1 MLDLHQRNYL
11 FRPLY
16 LSLAILIACSCASHV
31 RRDQPNERQILTE
44 NILWRTHQ
52 DVRFTYFH
60 YTDSNLVSGLLLR
73 WEPDSI
79 LIQKRGEAKPS
90 MIPTAG
96 ITYIETVTGNRFG
109 EGFIVGTLVA
119 GGYFAL
125 VRGWELSNITFVSAL
140 GKLLVTPAILI
151 TGITIGSSR
160 EIKKAYYLP
169 PNFIFDYESVKR
181 YHKIQE

>member
-1 MLDLHQRNYL
+1 MFNFHQRNNIY
-11 FRPLY
+11 RPLY
-16 LSLAILIACSCASHV
+16 IALAILIATSCASHV
-31 RRDQPNERQILTE
+31 RHDQPNDRQILTE
-44 NILWRTHQ
+44 NILWQTHQ

-60 YTDSNLVSGLLLR
+60 YADSNFVSGLLLR

-79 LIQKRGEAKPS
+79 LIQKRGEAKPT
-90 MIPTAG
+90 MIPTTG

-109 EGFIVGTLVA
+109 GGFVIGTLVA

-151 TGITIGSSR
+151 TGITVGSSM
-160 EIKKAYYLP
+160 EIRKTYYLP

-181 YHKIQE
+181 YHQIQE

>member
-1 MLDLHQRNYL
+1 MFNFHQRNNFY
-11 FRPLY
+11 RSLY
-16 LSLAILIACSCASHV
+16 LALSILIATSCASHV
-31 RRDQPNERQILTE
+31 RHDQSNERQILTE

-60 YTDSNLVSGLLLR
+60 YADSSLVSGLLLR

-90 MIPTAG
+90 MIPTTG

-109 EGFIVGTLVA
+109 EGFVIGTLVA
-119 GGYFAL
+119 GAYFAA

-151 TGITIGSSR
+151 AGITVGASR

-169 PNFIFDYESVKR
+169 PDFKFDYESVKR
-181 YHKIQE
+181 YHLIQE